1 MGVRGLCNG
10 LGPAAFGI
18 MFYLFG
24 INIVEPV
31 GSVNP
36 ASNQTFETV
45 VLANMTW
52 KVTLIIIYY
61 NMCPGLRLCSIFE
74 TITHLRQVLRQDL
87 NNTFALYM

>member
-10 LGPAAFGI
+10 LGPAAFGL

-36 ASNQTFETV
+36 ATNQTFETV
-45 VLANMTW
+45 VLHNMTW
-52 KVTLIIIYY
+52 KVT
-61 NMCPGLRLCSIFE
+61 
-74 TITHLRQVLRQDL
+74 
-87 NNTFALYM
+87 

>member
-31 GSVNP
+31 GSVKS
-36 ASNQTFETV
+36 ATNQIYETAV
-45 VLANMTW
+45 FNNRTW
-52 KVTLIIIYY
+52 KVT
-61 NMCPGLRLCSIFE
+61 
-74 TITHLRQVLRQDL
+74 
-87 NNTFALYM
+87 

>member
-1 MGVRGLCNG
+1 MCVQGAVQGTLMGVRGLCNG

-52 KVTLIIIYY
+52 KVT
-61 NMCPGLRLCSIFE
+61 
-74 TITHLRQVLRQDL
+74 
-87 NNTFALYM
+87 